1 PPDTVDITDIG
12 PAQRPPRGSRT
23 LTVPAQISD
32 SRNLRL
38 EFALTTESGL
48 PLGSSTTVTVR
59 SNAYG
64 QILAVVTGCAG
75 ALLLFLAGRRL
86 LHRFRGEPDP
96 ADEGYEK

>member
-1 PPDTVDITDIG
+1 MDITDIG
-12 PAQRPPRGSRT
+12 PTQLPPRGSRT
-23 LTVPAQISD
+23 LTVPAEISD
-32 SRNLRL
+32 SRKIEV

-48 PLGSSTTVTVR
+48 PLGSPTQVTVR

-64 QILAVVTGCAG
+64 QVLAIVTGCAG

-96 ADEGYEK
+96 ADEGYGER